1 MQTMYVDLQT
11 VLQTDCMLISLQT
24 SSQIDYQAYWI
35 SGYSLLTDLKLS
47 ANCFQSSQSCVKEAL
62 FKISAYLPFRVHIR
76 QPVFL
81 ETLTD
86 KNKPDCVWYF
96 IIDHFDSP
104 VIVREGGDGP
114 ARF

>member
-1 MQTMYVDLQT
+1 
-11 VLQTDCMLISLQT
+11 MLISLQT

-35 SGYSLLTDLKLS
+35 SEYSLLTDLKLS
-47 ANCFQSSQSCVKEAL
+47 ESYFQSSQPCVREAL
-62 FKISAYLPFRVHIR
+62 FKISSYLLFRDHIR

-96 IIDHFDSP
+96 IMDHFDSP
-104 VIVREGGDGP
+104 FIVREGDDGP